1 MFGFV
6 NASKPVGPTSHDV
19 VARVRRM
26 LPRRTR
32 VGHAGTLDPFAS
44 GVLVLCIGPATRLA
58 EYVQRAPKRY
68 RAVVRLGAVSS
79 TGDRHGE
86 LARTAGAQPPSQAAL
101 ATVLARFVGEI
112 EQVPPAHSAV
122 KVAGRR
128 AYKLA
133 RRGEEFALAPRTVT
147 VHGLDAI
154 RYEWPELEIDV
165 RCGSGT
171 YIRALARDLGAA
183 LGVGGYCDA
192 LERTAVGA
200 FVIEDAVAA
209 GDVDF
214 ARDLQTPLT
223 ALAGLPRVEA
233 SAQEVVAL
241 RYGQPIERDGLPAG
255 TEAAVTDPGGKLVAV
270 CRIAGDRRLK
280 PAKVFPAAQP

>member
-6 NASKPVGPTSHDV
+6 NANKPVGPTSHDV

-26 LPRRTR
+26 LPRRMR

-44 GVLVLCIGPATRLA
+44 GVLVLCVGPATRLA
-58 EYVQRAPKRY
+58 GYVQRAPKRY

-86 LARTAGAQPPSQAAL
+86 VARTAGAQPPSQAAL
-101 ATVLARFVGEI
+101 AAVLGRFVGEI
-112 EQVPPAHSAV
+112 PQIPPAHSAV

-147 VHGLDAI
+147 IHGLDAI

-171 YIRALARDLGAA
+171 YIRALARDIGDA

-192 LERTAVGA
+192 LTRTAVGV
-200 FVIEDAVAA
+200 FTIGDAVAP
-209 GDVDF
+209 GSLDL
-214 ARDLQTPLT
+214 ARDLLPPLT
-223 ALAGLPRVEA
+223 ALAELPRVEA
-233 SAQEVVAL
+233 SAEEMKAL
-241 RYGQPIERDGLPAG
+241 RYGQAIERGGVPAG
-255 TEAAVTDPGGKLVAV
+255 AEAAVTGPTGELVAI